1 MPFYQVAIPVTLC
14 RQIDGYFSAAKVVKV
29 KDNAKQIRKFFVFK
43 VLGACHIRPTMAKW
57 SIIRHH
63 LSLFFP
69 NFA

>member
-1 MPFYQVAIPVTLC
+1 MPFYQVSTPVTLC
-14 RQIDGYFSAAKVVKV
+14 LQIDGYFSAAKVVKV

-43 VLGACHIRPTMAKW
+43 VLGAYYIRPTMAKW

-63 LSLFFP
+63 LSFFFP

>member
-1 MPFYQVAIPVTLC
+1 MPFYQVSIPVALF
-14 RQIDGYFSAAKVVKV
+14 RQIDGHFSAAKVVKV
-29 KDNAKQIRKFFVFK
+29 KDNAKQIWKFFVFK